1 MIYTIARD
9 AGYAVG
15 FCVVAYILF
24 LLVVGVAHMAKLF
37 TWDFYHHW
45 KYTTRGLCPKCHSRA
60 VRVDTPADQMYGQDR
75 IGRLVCSCGAKP
87 IPTGRRRAAEW

>member
-37 TWDFYHHW
+37 HL
-45 KYTTRGLCPKCHSRA
+45 GLLSPLEVHDARA
-60 VRVDTPADQMYGQDR
+60 LPEVSQP
-75 IGRLVCSCGAKP
+75 SS
-87 IPTGRRRAAEW
+87 ES